1 MDLGKALAGG
11 VVLPGL
17 AELPAP
23 QRPAL
28 LRTRGNSR
36 SRGNGSMNTP
46 PGAEE
51 LGPVMS
57 ASPPYTSRR
66 KWEGRQRC
74 CFRQLS

>member
-36 SRGNGSMNTP
+36 PRGNGSMNTP

-51 LGPVMS
+51 RGPSDVS
-57 ASPPYTSRR
+57 LSSPHRQE
-66 KWEGRQRC
+66 KVGGQRC